1 MFFVGYKCSFFIFF
15 FFFFLKNGT
24 GEFVLFFQKHRTANG
39 SDQSETEFRRFQELT
54 VADGS
59 ARTCME
65 EYFLMIFPHFNRY
78 NC

>member
-1 MFFVGYKCSFFIFF
+1 MFFVGYKCSFFFF
-15 FFFFLKNGT
+15 FFFFFFTTGT
-24 GEFVLFFQKHRTANG
+24 GEFLLVLQNRTANG